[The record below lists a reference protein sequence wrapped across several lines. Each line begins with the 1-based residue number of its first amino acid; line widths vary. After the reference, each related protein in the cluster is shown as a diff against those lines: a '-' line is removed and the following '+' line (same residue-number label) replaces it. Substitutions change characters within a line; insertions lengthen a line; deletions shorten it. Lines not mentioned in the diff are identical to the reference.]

1 MQYGLALP
9 TGGECGDPS
18 FLLELA
24 VLAEEAGWDGVFL
37 EDYICFQG
45 DPVAPTCDPWVAL
58 AGIAV
63 RTKRVRLGTMVTPI
77 SRRRPWKLA
86 REVLGI
92 DQLSGGRMILG
103 VGLGDT
109 GEHVIGDA
117 SFSSFGEVRD
127 TAARAAMLDEGPAVL
142 LAFSAVNPFLSQGST
157 TAWTGSASDPLRC
170 RDHAYR
176 SGWAVAIRFL
186 GRHVGHSA
194 GMAHAS
200 TTPRPMTSSQ
210 TMYGSCA
217 RGPATD
223 RSTSASAAAN
233 DATETA
239 PGCARSLV
247 PEPRGGP
254 STYQPKTG
262 QRCVRPS
269 VEVLCESTEARHEAS
284 SRLERVRERRRRPR
298 RTTQQRPPPR
308 SRSPRQARG

>member
-58 AGIAV
+58 AAIAV
-63 RTKRVRLGTMVTPI
+63 RTNRVRLGTMVTPI

-127 TAARAAMLDEGPAVL
+127 TAARAAMLDEGLAVL
-142 LAFSAVNPFLSQGST
+142 AGLLSGQPFSFAGEHYSVDRVCFRPPSVQKPRVPIWVGGGYPLPGPTRRAQRWDGSCLYHATTHDLLADDVRQLRAGAGDRPFDICVGGRQRRDGDLAWLREIAGAGATWWAEYVPAEDRPAMREAVRRG
-157 TAWTGSASDPLRC
+157 PLRI
-170 RDHAYR
+170 D
-176 SGWAVAIRFL
+176 
-186 GRHVGHSA
+186 
-194 GMAHAS
+194 
-200 TTPRPMTSSQ
+200 
-210 TMYGSCA
+210 
-217 RGPATD
+217 
-223 RSTSASAAAN
+223 
-233 DATETA
+233 
-239 PGCARSLV
+239 
-247 PEPRGGP
+247 
-254 STYQPKTG
+254 
-262 QRCVRPS
+262 
-269 VEVLCESTEARHEAS
+269 
-284 SRLERVRERRRRPR
+284 
-298 RTTQQRPPPR
+298 
-308 SRSPRQARG
+308 